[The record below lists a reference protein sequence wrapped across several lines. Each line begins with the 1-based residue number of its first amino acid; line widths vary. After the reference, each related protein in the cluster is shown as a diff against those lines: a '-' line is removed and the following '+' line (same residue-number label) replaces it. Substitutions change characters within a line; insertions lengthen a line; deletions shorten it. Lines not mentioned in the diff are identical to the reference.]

1 MVYFGFVLG
10 LPLALYLS
18 VAVHQVLDPGF
29 QSVSESLLSLV
40 FAEQAFLG
48 VLHGI
53 PVKSNTVGI

>member
-1 MVYFGFVLG
+1 MVYFGFVPG

-18 VAVHQVLDPGF
+18 VVVHWVLDPGF
-29 QSVSESLLSLV
+29 QSGSESLLSLV

-48 VLHGI
+48 ALHGI